1 MLLLMDLS
9 WNELVWQLLIAL
21 VLGGTLAYLF
31 WKQRKEAKTAQE
43 HRQQITTTKDEGP
56 AATRQMQLSAYE
68 RLILL
73 VDRIALPNLISR
85 LNEPGLSSRDM
96 QMVLVHNI
104 KQEYEYNVTQQIY
117 VAHEAWE
124 AIRNLKDQNILIIS
138 QIGSYLPVEATGQ
151 DLNRAILEML
161 AQNPK
166 ATLHN
171 VVADVLSFEA
181 RKLMQ

>member
-1 MLLLMDLS
+1 MDLS
-9 WNELVWQLLIAL
+9 WNELGWQLLIAL
-21 VLGGTLAYLF
+21 ALGGTLAYLF
-31 WKQRKEAKTAQE
+31 WKQRKDAKSTQE
-43 HRQQITTTKDEGP
+43 SRVKPIQDEG
-56 AATRQMQLSAYE
+56 ATATRQMQLAAYE
-68 RLILL
+68 RVILL

-104 KQEYEYNVTQQIY
+104 KQEFEYNVTQQIY
-117 VAHEAWE
+117 VAPEAWE

-138 QIGSYLPVEATGQ
+138 QIASYLPAEASGQ

-166 ATLHN
+166 ASLHN
-171 VVADVLSFEA
+171 IVADVLSFEA

>member
-1 MLLLMDLS
+1 MVLLMDLS
-9 WNELVWQLLIAL
+9 WNELIWQLLIAL

-31 WKQRKEAKTAQE
+31 WKQRKEAKHAEE
-43 HRQQITTTKDEGP
+43 HRKITTKEEAP
-56 AATRQMQLSAYE
+56 AATRQMQLAAYE

-85 LNEPGLSSRDM
+85 LNEPGMSSRDM
-96 QMVLVHNI
+96 QMVLVHNL
-104 KQEYEYNVTQQIY
+104 KQEFEYNVTQQIY
-117 VAHEAWE
+117 VAPEAWE
-124 AIRNLKDQNILIIS
+124 AIRNLKDQNIMIIS
-138 QIGSYLPVEATGQ
+138 QIASYLPPDASGQ

-171 VVADVLSFEA
+171 VVADVLAFEA

>member
-31 WKQRKEAKTAQE
+31 WKQRKEAKTASE
-43 HRQQITTTKDEGP
+43 HRQKNDKEEGP
-56 AATRQMQLSAYE
+56 AATRQMQLAAYE

-85 LNEPGLSSRDM
+85 LNEPGMTSRDM
-96 QMVLVHNI
+96 QMVLVHNL
-104 KQEYEYNVTQQIY
+104 KQEFEYNVTQQIY
-117 VAHEAWE
+117 VTHEAWD
-124 AIRNLKDQNILIIS
+124 AVRNLKDQNIMIIS
-138 QIGSYLPVEATGQ
+138 QISSYLPVEASGQ

-166 ATLHN
+166 ASLHN